1 MSNSKKIVI
10 GVIKK
15 GGRAEVWQSESLDA
29 FMDAHR
35 ADINVVYSKELGY
48 APYDAST
55 GVADWDRRYT
65 VEYAERFDPKVHAA
79 NVGKN
84 AKEYTLSPL
93 AQAYVDTLGLSPIE
107 AIRKERKDLEKAA
120 KKNS

>member
-10 GVIKK
+10 GVI
-15 GGRAEVWQSESLDA
+15 RANGNAVVWQSEALDA

-48 APYDAST
+48 APYDPKT
-55 GVADWDRRYT
+55 GKADWEQRYM
-65 VEYAERFDPKVHAA
+65 VHYADRFDPKAHASTSL
-79 NVGKN
+79 G